1 MRNIK
6 LEIEY
11 DGGRYEGW
19 QKQAGRQQGVAVQE
33 KLEDVLR
40 KMTQEEIEL
49 IGAARTEA
57 GVHAYAQIANFRSET
72 QMKLHEIKHYMNRY
86 LPRDIA
92 VTGVWEAPERFHAA
106 FHAKAFLY
114 EYRIGIGEV
123 PSVFERRYSYYSFDR
138 LDIRKMQEA
147 AAFCIGRHDFRAF
160 SDNRRMKKS
169 TEREIFEIDIYGD
182 PAEILIPVK
191 RDDFRPNMVRI
202 LVGTLM
208 QAGNGAIA
216 PARMKEIIQSR
227 DRSLAGETAEAR
239 GLFLRECCY

>member
-147 AAFCIGRHDFRAF
+147 AAFCIGRHDCRAF
-160 SDNRRMKKS
+160 SDNRRM
-169 TEREIFEIDIYGD
+169 
-182 PAEILIPVK
+182 
-191 RDDFRPNMVRI
+191 
-202 LVGTLM
+202 
-208 QAGNGAIA
+208 
-216 PARMKEIIQSR
+216 
-227 DRSLAGETAEAR
+227 
-239 GLFLRECCY
+239 